1 MDNSSASISNDS
13 LPVAMRDDLI
23 YKKTVHLIGPT
34 AATSVSEPDIGHQIA
49 VTKEIRLP
57 ATGHQEGI
65 KLSNKW
71 KSNFDNSSY
80 LVHKLCERSVPGLL
94 GILSVSN

>member
-1 MDNSSASISNDS
+1 MDNSSASISNNS
-13 LPVAMRDDLI
+13 LPVAMRAD
-23 YKKTVHLIGPT
+23 LIGPT